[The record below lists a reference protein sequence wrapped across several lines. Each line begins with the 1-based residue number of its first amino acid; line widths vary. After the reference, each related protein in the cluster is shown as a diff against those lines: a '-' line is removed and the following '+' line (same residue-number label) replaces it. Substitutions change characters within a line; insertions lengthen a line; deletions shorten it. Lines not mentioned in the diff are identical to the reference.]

1 MIMGAALDMS
11 AHPAKMSLSVLVE
24 HTSVFPH
31 QGLQSN
37 SP

>member
-1 MIMGAALDMS
+1 MIMGAALDMT
-11 AHPAKMSLSVLVE
+11 AHPAKMSLSVLV
-24 HTSVFPH
+24 PH